1 MLPSQAQAQEPVQV
15 EVEAQSRQAKRARM
29 LGLTLCSL
37 LLLGAV
43 ALPFGLTP
51 YWQHVAIIALYYALL
66 TASWTLLAGFAG
78 QFSFATMALAGIS
91 AYTSALLVLYLHW
104 PIPLG
109 IAAGALMAATVG
121 LLIGALVLRMSGPY
135 LALFTIA
142 FSEIVRIAL
151 NAEYQLTRGDMGLTV
166 PYLFSP
172 NDKLAFYYTILGLL
186 VLSLGLMGLL
196 LRSRYGLFFRAIRED
211 EQAAATL
218 GVHVVRYKILAFV
231 VSSFFAGIAGGFF
244 AHYVGTITPNSLM
257 EIPRMGLIIAMAVIG
272 GIESLLGAVMGAVLV
287 EFLQE
292 YLRALGM
299 WRLVLF
305 GLALVLILRFSQ
317 NGLIYPL
324 YQRLA
329 GRRVELRRPQ
339 EEEQEEGLREQV
351 GWESAQAPRSD

>member
-1 MLPSQAQAQEPVQV
+1 MKKLLIGG
-15 EVEAQSRQAKRARM
+15 M
-29 LGLTLCSL
+29 ILGLALILPWLITL
-37 LLLGAV
+37 
-43 ALPFGLTP
+43 

-66 TASWTLLAGFAG
+66 AASWTLLAGFAG
-78 QFSFATMALAGIS
+78 QFCFATMALAGLS
-91 AYTSALLVLYLHW
+91 AYTSALLVLNFHV

-109 IAAGALMAATVG
+109 IVSGAVTAALIG

-172 NDKLAFYYTILGLL
+172 TLKIPFYYTILGLL
-186 VLSLGLMGLL
+186 LTSLLLMGLV
-196 LRSRYGLFFRAIRED
+196 LRSKYGLFFRAIRED
-211 EQAAATL
+211 EQAAAAM
-218 GVHVVRYKILAFV
+218 GVHVVRYKIFAFV
-231 VSSFFAGIAGGFF
+231 ISSFFAGVAGGFF

-257 EIPRMGLIIAMAVIG
+257 ELPRMGLIIAMAVIG
-272 GIESLLGAVMGAVLV
+272 GIESLIGAVIGAVLV

-329 GRRVELRRPQ
+329 GRRVELRYPL
-339 EEEQEEGLREQV
+339 EEREEGPTPTP
-351 GWESAQAPRSD
+351 SFPRSTKAQEPPTQS